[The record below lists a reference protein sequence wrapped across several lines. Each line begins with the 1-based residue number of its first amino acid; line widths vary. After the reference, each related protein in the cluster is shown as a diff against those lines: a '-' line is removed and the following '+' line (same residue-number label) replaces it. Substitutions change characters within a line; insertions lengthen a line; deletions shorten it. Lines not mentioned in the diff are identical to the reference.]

1 MNLDDLAGLIG
12 EQNVKPEAV
21 QDEPEAGW
29 APPPLVPG
37 SVAAAVV
44 ADVYGGAAVT
54 IVKSPPGGG
63 KTHLLGILTA
73 WLAGFGDLRV
83 GVATFTTEQRNA
95 VAERLA
101 LDLPDGMVRLEGR
114 SNVPDGLKHLTK
126 PMPSVPGTKVSVM
139 TCASLTARGSA
150 PQFDVLLIDEAYQL
164 PFDEVATAAANTPQL
179 VLVGDPGQIGPVIT
193 ADTSAWEAMRVAPHR
208 RAPEA
213 FEHLYGVT
221 PKVHTMDATWRL
233 GEISAKVIAPLYD
246 FPFGSTRPDKYV
258 ARGGARLPEVA
269 HFTVPEPGGVD
280 DSAMMRAVVD
290 LAVSHL
296 GDSLVEDGQQRTVVE
311 SDIAIVV
318 SRSTQVT
325 KITAMLRAGGRSR
338 ISVGT
343 ADKLQGGQWAVVVAL
358 DPITGAPDLGSHQ
371 ISLGRTCVMLSRHKA
386 RLVWVHDSSSVAQLV
401 KIGAE
406 RAAVAVRQRILSQP
420 IA

>member
-1 MNLDDLAGLIG
+1 M
-12 EQNVKPEAV
+12 AV
-21 QDEPEAGW
+21 
-29 APPPLVPG
+29 
-37 SVAAAVV
+37 
-44 ADVYGGAAVT
+44 
-54 IVKSPPGGG
+54 
-63 KTHLLGILTA
+63 
-73 WLAGFGDLRV
+73 R
-83 GVATFTTEQRNA
+83 
-95 VAERLA
+95 
-101 LDLPDGMVRLEGR
+101 
-114 SNVPDGLKHLTK
+114 
-126 PMPSVPGTKVSVM
+126 
-139 TCASLTARGSA
+139 
-150 PQFDVLLIDEAYQL
+150 
-164 PFDEVATAAANTPQL
+164 
-179 VLVGDPGQIGPVIT
+179 
-193 ADTSAWEAMRVAPHR
+193 
-208 RAPEA
+208 
-213 FEHLYGVT
+213 
-221 PKVHTMDATWRL
+221 
-233 GEISAKVIAPLYD
+233 
-246 FPFGSTRPDKYV
+246 
-258 ARGGARLPEVA
+258 
-269 HFTVPEPGGVD
+269 